1 MEWDEMRW
9 TKLRRHEMRSVE
21 MRRDDTDRGDNG
33 MQWAT
38 SKRSCVAMRSGEMRK
53 DSRLKKWHQIDK
65 SRACCCEARKAWQ
78 QPIGTVFAPL
88 YRPEAFQ
95 IWNFHPRLDRE
106 LLVWMGRLQARMG
119 SEIHNAVWWFEIHVF
134 LPYMDGILNCPKLWV
149 KTWSQQRQRGSCC
162 SLVSRLKKYILAV
175 QISLEQKDQI
185 GFDPMASTAFLAGER
200 LKAGSIWFHLLVARL
215 ARLIAWGD
223 RLFLCYP

>member
-1 MEWDEMRW
+1 MRWDEVNEAEKTWDEISWDETGWHRPWWQWDAMSNFQE
-9 TKLRRHEMRSVE
+9 KLRCDEIRWNE
-21 MRRDDTDRGDNG
+21 
-33 MQWAT
+33 
-38 SKRSCVAMRSGEMRK
+38 KRFK
-53 DSRLKKWHQIDK
+53 IKKWHQIDK

-149 KTWSQQRQRGSCC
+149 KN
-162 SLVSRLKKYILAV
+162 LKPATSARFLL
-175 QISLEQKDQI
+175 QP
-185 GFDPMASTAFLAGER
+185 GFEAEESTFWPCRSVWNKRIRSASTPWR
-200 LKAGSIWFHLLVARL
+200 LRL
-215 ARLIAWGD
+215 S
-223 RLFLCYP
+223 